1 MSRSATLTRGK
12 RKTATRARAKRP
24 SLASRMLSMVP
35 IPPEQLH
42 RWTGRAVAVGL
53 VAIALGAATLL
64 GVPQMAGVAAAE
76 VIGRA
81 GFAVKRVEIAGID
94 RMERLTV
101 YAIAT
106 DQQSLAMPLVDL
118 TGVREQLL
126 RYGWIADARVSR
138 RLPDTLVI
146 DIVERKPAAVWQHNR
161 NLALVDAA
169 GVVLEPVQLDA
180 LPDLP
185 LVIGPQANRQI
196 GRLNGLLRAAPTIR
210 PMLASATWV
219 GDRRWDLQFQT
230 GETLALPE
238 GDTAAVKALTRFAS
252 LDAKD
257 GLLGRGFLR
266 FDLRNPKQ
274 LVVRVP
280 RGGVVPD
287 AALSDAPAPPQ
298 PRTAGPATGNTAEP
312 LPPMVEQASEPAR
325 LIRTGG

>member
-12 RKTATRARAKRP
+12 RKPVTRARAKRP
-24 SLASRMLSMVP
+24 SMASRMLAAVP
-35 IPPEQLH
+35 IPAEQLH
-42 RWTGRAVAVGL
+42 RWTGRLVAAGL
-53 VAIALGAATLL
+53 VAVALVAASLL
-64 GVPQMAGVAAAE
+64 GVPRMVGVAAAE

-118 TGVREQLL
+118 AGVRDQLL
-126 RYGWIADARVSR
+126 RYGWIADARVTR

-161 NLALVDAA
+161 RLALIDAA

-196 GRLNGLLRAAPTIR
+196 DRLAVLLRSAPTIK

-238 GDTAAVKALTRFAS
+238 GDVAAVKALTRFAG

-280 RGGVVPD
+280 RGGAMPD
-287 AALSDAPAPPQ
+287 AALSDPPAAAKSQ
-298 PRTAGPATGNTAEP
+298 SAEPATGTTTEP
-312 LPPMVEQASEPAR
+312 LPPMVQQASEPAR